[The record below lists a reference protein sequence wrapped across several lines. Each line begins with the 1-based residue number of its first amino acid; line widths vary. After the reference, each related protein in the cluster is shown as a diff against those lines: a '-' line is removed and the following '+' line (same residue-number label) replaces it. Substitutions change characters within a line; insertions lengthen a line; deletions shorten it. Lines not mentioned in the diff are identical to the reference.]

1 MSLKKLQEHGQP
13 EGEMVMT
20 LEEIGSRAKAVSRVL
35 NNLGSREKNMGL
47 EEAARAL
54 LEGEEEILAANQ
66 TDYEKAESSGMSKGM
81 LDRLALNPG
90 RIQSMADGLLKV
102 AALDDP
108 VGEVI
113 SMKLRPNGLKIGQK
127 RVPLGVIAMI
137 YEARPNVTADAFG
150 LCFKSGN
157 AVILKGGSD
166 AIESNKAIAKWL
178 RTGLTRAGLPEDA
191 LQLIEDTSRETTREL
206 MRLNRYVDVLIP
218 RGGAGLIRS
227 VVENSTVPVIETGTG
242 NCHIFVDET
251 ADFNMALDIIY
262 NAKTQRIGVCNAC
275 ESLVVHRK
283 IADQFLPLLKKRL
296 DEKEVEVRADEAARA
311 VVPEFTPAE
320 EEDWGTEY
328 LDYIL
333 SLKIVDSVEEAIEH
347 INTYNT
353 GHSEAIITSDYFN
366 AQKFLDEV
374 DAAAVYV
381 NASTRF
387 TDGEEFGFGAEIGIS
402 TQKLHARGPMGL
414 KELTTTKY
422 IIYGD
427 GQIR

>member
-1 MSLKKLQEHGQP
+1 
-13 EGEMVMT
+13 MT
-20 LEEIGSRAKAVSRVL
+20 LEEIGSRAKAVSRTL
-35 NNLGSREKNMGL
+35 NNLGSREKNIGL

-54 LEGEEEILAANQ
+54 LEGEDEILAANQ
-66 TDYEKAESSGMSKGM
+66 ADYEKAESSGMSKGM

-191 LQLIEDTSRETTREL
+191 LQLIEDTSRETTKEL

-275 ESLVVHRK
+275 ESLIVHRK

-296 DEKEVEVRADEAARA
+296 AEKEVEVRADESGCTGIYSCNRRRL
-311 VVPEFTPAE
+311 
-320 EEDWGTEY
+320 GYRISGLY
-328 LDYIL
+328 LIFKDCRL
-333 SLKIVDSVEEAIEH
+333 CRR
-347 INTYNT
+347 
-353 GHSEAIITSDYFN
+353 GH
-366 AQKFLDEV
+366 
-374 DAAAVYV
+374 
-381 NASTRF
+381 
-387 TDGEEFGFGAEIGIS
+387 
-402 TQKLHARGPMGL
+402 
-414 KELTTTKY
+414 
-422 IIYGD
+422 
-427 GQIR
+427 

>member
-1 MSLKKLQEHGQP
+1 
-13 EGEMVMT
+13 MT
-20 LEEIGSRAKAVSRVL
+20 LEEIGSRAKDVSRTL
-35 NNLGSREKNMGL
+35 NNLGSREKNIGL

-54 LEGEEEILAANQ
+54 LEGEDEILAANQ
-66 TDYEKAESSGMSKGM
+66 ADYEKAESSGMSKGM

-191 LQLIEDTSRETTREL
+191 LQLIEDTSRETTKEL

-275 ESLVVHRK
+275 ESLIVHRK

-296 DEKEVEVRADEAARA
+296 AEKEVEVRADEAARA
-311 VVPEFTPAE
+311 VVPEFTPAT

-347 INTYNT
+347 INKYNT
-353 GHSEAIITSDYFN
+353 GHSESIITSDYFN

>member
-1 MSLKKLQEHGQP
+1 
-13 EGEMVMT
+13 MT
-20 LEEIGSRAKAVSRVL
+20 LTEMGRRAKYLSRVL
-35 NNLGSREKNMGL
+35 NTLGSREKNMGL

-54 LEGEEEILAANQ
+54 LDSEEEILTGNRE
-66 TDYEKAESSGMSKGM
+66 DYERAEAGGMSQGL
-81 LDRLALNPG
+81 LDRLKLTPA
-90 RIQSMADGLLKV
+90 RIQAMADGLLQV

-108 VGEVI
+108 VGEVL
-113 SMKLRPNGLKIGQK
+113 SMKLRPNGLQIGQK
-127 RVPLGVIAMI
+127 RVPLGVIGMI

-166 AIESNKAIAKWL
+166 ALQSNKAIVQAL
-178 RTGLTRAGLPEDA
+178 RTGLLRAGLPEES
-191 LQLIEDTSRETTREL
+191 LQLIEDASRDTTKEL
-206 MRLNRYVDVLIP
+206 MRLNRYIDVLIP
-218 RGGAGLIRS
+218 RGGAGLIKT
-227 VVENSTVPVIETGTG
+227 VVENSTIPVIETGTG
-242 NCHIFVDET
+242 NCHVYVDET
-251 ADFNMALDIIY
+251 ADLKMALDIVF
-262 NAKTQRIGVCNAC
+262 NSKTQRIGVCNAC
-275 ESLVVHRK
+275 ESLLVHRK
-283 IADQFLPLLKKRL
+283 IAEEFLPMLKKRL
-296 DEKEVEVRADEAARA
+296 DEKNVEIRGDEGACAI
-311 VVPEFTPAE
+311 VPDFVPAT
-320 EEDWGTEY
+320 EEDWGKEY

-333 SLKIVDSVEEAIEH
+333 SLKIVDSVDEAISH

-353 GHSEAIITSDYFN
+353 GHSESIVTSDYFN
-366 AQKFLDEV
+366 AQKFLNEV

-387 TDGEEFGFGAEIGIS
+387 TDGDEFGFGAEIGIS